1 MSVSE
6 LLPSIQALPR
16 AEKLKLIELLAADLQ
31 RVEPADSLPAG
42 FPPPEDRCPVP
53 ADDLAQSR
61 SQPGLYTLDEIWRS
75 VGRT

>member
-1 MSVSE
+1 MSVAE

-31 RVEPADSLPAG
+31 RVEPAESLPPD
-42 FPPPEDRCPVP
+42 FPPPQDRCPFP
-53 ADDLAQSR
+53 AEDVAQSR